1 MGKEGYTMAYNGML
15 LNLSRNVVFIGF
27 YDHVNQR
34 QLGKIINLARQGQS
48 FKPDNVTAAM
58 LLYLLNRTDMDAI
71 NFDTLRNL
79 VMAKTGFSSAD
90 AESRLNQFLDLLR
103 NLDLLVTV
111 NAGTSHGTTDPD
123 PEKLFDQ
130 NQEQGKWT
138 WTDPTLT
145 QSNPTKLRGRNTHY
159 GHGYYLITHRR

>member
-1 MGKEGYTMAYNGML
+1 MAYNGML
-15 LNLSRNVVFIGF
+15 LNLSRNVISVGL

-34 QLGKIINLARQGQS
+34 QLAKLINLAKNGQS

-71 NFDTLRNL
+71 HFETLKSL
-79 VMAKTGFSSAD
+79 VMSKTGFSSAD
-90 AESRLNQFLDLLR
+90 AENKLNVFLDMLDKLDLLSTK
-103 NLDLLVTV
+103 D
-111 NAGTSHGTTDPD
+111 AGRSSGSADPD

-130 NQEQGKWT
+130 NQPQGKWT

-145 QSNPTKLRGRNTHY
+145 QCNRSDIRGSNHHY
-159 GHGYYLITHRR
+159 AHGYYMITSRR